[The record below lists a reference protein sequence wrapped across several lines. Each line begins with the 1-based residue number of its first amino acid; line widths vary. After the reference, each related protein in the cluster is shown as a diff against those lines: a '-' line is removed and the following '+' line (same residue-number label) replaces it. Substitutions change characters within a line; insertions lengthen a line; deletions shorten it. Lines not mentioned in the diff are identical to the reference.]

1 MSETPPNEEH
11 VVSNIVIFRS
21 ADGKNGYRQAE
32 SVEEAARF
40 VERLRNGEGV
50 EEAKIYSLTEVSFE
64 YKPYF
69 RVEVA
74 GAATASG
81 TPAETASEVASG
93 SEPEST
99 PEVAAA
105 LTAPGSTSTSALDEI
120 PMPKPVEVDAKRGL
134 FSR

>member
-1 MSETPPNEEH
+1 M
-11 VVSNIVIFRS
+11 SNIVIFRS
-21 ADGKNGYRQAE
+21 ADGKTGYRQAE
-32 SVEEAARF
+32 SVEESARF

-50 EEAKIYSLTEVSFE
+50 EEAKIYELTEVTFE

-74 GAATASG
+74 GSVAPSSASE
-81 TPAETASEVASG
+81 ASSEVA

-99 PEVAAA
+99 PEAPATVV
-105 LTAPGSTSTSALDEI
+105 APGSTSSSALDEI
-120 PMPKPVEVDAKRGL
+120 PLPKPVEVDAKRGL